1 MRLFPR
7 MCPGLL
13 VPYTSFSLPV
23 PFPRAFLSYT
33 LLSLY
38 FFFPCFFPCRLPL
51 PVLLVPYAKTKNAP
65 CRFLSRPGHFL
76 CGFKKECHPPAGV
89 PVLPG
94 AANIAAVVRTVKMD
108 FFDGLIRFLQRFV

>member
-1 MRLFPR
+1 MHFFPR

-13 VPYTSFSLPV
+13 VPYTSFSLSV

-38 FFFPCFFPCRLPL
+38 FFFPCFFPCRFSFPISKQKT
-51 PVLLVPYAKTKNAP
+51 PRAGSYPGRGIFSAVLKRYVTRPQAP
-65 CRFLSRPGHFL
+65 
-76 CGFKKECHPPAGV
+76 

-108 FFDGLIRFLQRFV
+108 FFDGVVRFLQRFV